1 MKKLLD
7 YSTINKTDIDLL
19 IEKDEVLRYLG
30 YNSQK
35 VDNVTDNII
44 DECIDEILGLIKTN
58 FIYNIY
64 EIKKEDKNIFLKNS
78 KLKLEGEDI
87 YSHLQNSQKCAI
99 MAVTL
104 GSEVDRRIKY
114 YTKADLTR
122 SVVFDACATTA
133 VEALCDRVEAVI
145 KKIAVNNGYHI
156 TSRFSPGYGDLP
168 LEIQPKILNLLD
180 TSRRIGLT
188 VTDSYI
194 LLPRKS
200 VTALIGIGE
209 EVKNQLSSCKN
220 CNLYNNCLF
229 AKEGDSC
236 GHSKTTKQ

>member
-7 YSTINKTDIDLL
+7 YSTINKVDVGLV
-19 IEKDEVLRYLG
+19 IEKNEVLRYLG
-30 YNSQK
+30 YNSKK
-35 VDNVTDNII
+35 VDSVTDDII
-44 DECIDEILGLIKTN
+44 DECINEILGLIKTN

-64 EIKKEDKNIFLKNS
+64 EINKEDRNIFLKNS

-87 YSHLQNSQKCAI
+87 YIHLQNSEKCAI

-104 GSEVDRRIKY
+104 GNEVDRRIKY
-114 YTKADLTR
+114 YSKADLTK
-122 SVVFDACATTA
+122 SLVFDACATTA

-145 KKIAVNNGYHI
+145 KKIAIDNGYHT
-156 TSRFSPGYGDLP
+156 TSRYSPGYGDLP

-188 VTDSYI
+188 VTDSCI

-200 VTALIGIGE
+200 VTAFIGIGAE
-209 EVKNQLSSCKN
+209 AQNQRSSCKN
-220 CNLYNNCLF
+220 CKLYNNCLF

-236 GHSKTTKQ
+236 GYSKTTEQ